1 MNLTRKANRY
11 RLLLIIILC
20 LMHPKVSQNISDNAV
35 IYQDGL
41 EEESARLEE
50 VGLKDSRQDEDNF
63 ERKAGEKLDSPN
75 TINSI

>member
-1 MNLTRKANRY
+1 MNLNKKANRY
-11 RLLLIIILC
+11 RLLLIIILS

-50 VGLKDSRQDEDNF
+50 VGLKDGRQDEENF
-63 ERKAGEKLDSPN
+63 ERRAGEKLDLPN
-75 TINSI
+75 TIKSV